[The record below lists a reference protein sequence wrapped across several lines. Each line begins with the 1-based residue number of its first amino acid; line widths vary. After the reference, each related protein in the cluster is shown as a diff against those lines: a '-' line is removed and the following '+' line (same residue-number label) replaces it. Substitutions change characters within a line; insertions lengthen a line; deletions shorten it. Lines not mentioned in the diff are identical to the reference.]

1 MTFTM
6 PLRIFFS
13 WQSDTPNAV
22 GRTMIEACL
31 ERAIGTLQ
39 ADAEIDLADRELS
52 VDKDTLHVPGSPPA
66 VAVAVKR
73 AWHRRKLAALSDRQ
87 LRDAGIDLSAAG
99 RGKAAAVSAA
109 TLWRLQAL
117 THG

>member
-1 MTFTM
+1 MNLT
-6 PLRIFFS
+6 
-13 WQSDTPNAV
+13 
-22 GRTMIEACL
+22 L
-31 ERAIGTLQ
+31 ELPTAKPAIGETL
-39 ADAEIDLADRELS
+39 
-52 VDKDTLHVPGSPPA
+52 
-66 VAVAVKR
+66 VAVIAATTVAVQR
-73 AWHRRKLAALSDRQ
+73 AWHRRKLATLSDRQ

>member
-1 MTFTM
+1 MSMNLTLEL
-6 PLRIFFS
+6 P
-13 WQSDTPNAV
+13 SDKPAMGKTLMAAIAAV
-22 GRTMIEACL
+22 
-31 ERAIGTLQ
+31 
-39 ADAEIDLADRELS
+39 
-52 VDKDTLHVPGSPPA
+52 A

-73 AWHRRKLAALSDRQ
+73 AWHRRKLATLSDRQ

-99 RGKAAAVSAA
+99 RGKAAAASAA